1 MGAAIGINI
10 SQYIEDEKTN
20 NYYILNQKV
29 TNMYSDEEYQ
39 DMFVSLKNK
48 NILLNEKYTDRI
60 WIFIDK
66 IGYKR
71 NIVFDLDLRP
81 QMGEMLKKYTLVM
94 FCKKMVEGI
103 TIQNKIFNIKRELF
117 NTHYLDKDYYL
128 SYVES
133 IHIEDNRYY
142 DFLEFLKFANLDGGA
157 KYIELLD
164 NMPIRPEKKPRD
176 LPCYQS
182 IILFDY
188 IIDDFIK
195 THNIGEKIKY
205 YPVLIWWK
213 LSSIIPLRPGEVYQ
227 LPKNCIFEDNGKFYI
242 HIERIKNK
250 FKRRKLS
257 KPIVKDFEIK
267 QETYEI
273 ILNYISFIKE
283 FDDGEFLFS
292 TNVLQKCSFT
302 TSRIGDNTS
311 KLTHKLMETIYKHFL
326 KEVVEDIYGYH
337 IVPLGQR
344 KNDND
349 IEKIKMGDVRHLAII
364 NMMMLGYNPLYIM
377 ELAGHTKLETQMGY
391 YNHVET
397 FATAK
402 TNVLKNMIMKNKELA
417 PYSIDDA
424 SNNTPMN
431 GLIQRELLGSSYY
444 SLPLVMNGKGRCKNS
459 DAPIGCVSNGC
470 LFCQYFIGEQN
481 LSNESYEYQKKK
493 LDNDMELYKMEL
505 SYLMRDR
512 ILDIMA
518 FDEVGQKIGVT
529 LNKKIVLDAYKSD
542 DSIYENK
549 IIEGEDTNG

>member
-1 MGAAIGINI
+1 MGAAVGINI
-10 SQYIEDEKTN
+10 SQFIEDEKTG

-29 TNMYSDEEYQ
+29 THMYSDEEYQ

-48 NILLNEKYTDRI
+48 NLLLNEKYIDST

-81 QMGEMLKKYTLVM
+81 QMSEMLKKYTLVM
-94 FCKKMVEGI
+94 LCKKMVEI
-103 TIQNKIFNIKRELF
+103 ATIQNKIFNIKRELF

-128 SYVES
+128 SYIES
-133 IHIEDNRYY
+133 IHIEDKRYN

-164 NMPIRPEKKPRD
+164 NMSLTIQHNSRD

-195 THNIGEKIKY
+195 KYNINDKIKY

-250 FKRRKLS
+250 FRRRKLS

-267 QETYEI
+267 QETYETI
-273 ILNYISFIKE
+273 HNYINFINE
-283 FDDGEFLFS
+283 FDKGEFLFS

-302 TSRIGDNTS
+302 NNRVSNGIKTLN
-311 KLTHKLMETIYKHFL
+311 KHLMDTIYNHFL

-377 ELAGHTKLETQMGY
+377 ELAGHTRLETQMGY

-505 SYLMRDR
+505 SYLMRDK

-542 DSIYENK
+542 DSSQ
-549 IIEGEDTNG
+549 EDKNN

>member
-1 MGAAIGINI
+1 MGAAIGISI
-10 SQYIEDEKTN
+10 SQFIEDEKTG

-29 TNMYSDEEYQ
+29 THMYSDEEYQ

-48 NILLNEKYTDRI
+48 NLLLNEKYIDST

-81 QMGEMLKKYTLVM
+81 QMSEMLKKYTLVM
-94 FCKKMVEGI
+94 LCKKMVEI
-103 TIQNKIFNIKRELF
+103 ATIQNKIFNIKRELF

-128 SYVES
+128 SYIES
-133 IHIEDNRYY
+133 IHIEDKRYY

-157 KYIELLD
+157 KYMELLD
-164 NMPIRPEKKPRD
+164 NMSLMVQSKPRD

-195 THNIGEKIKY
+195 KYNINDKIKY

-213 LSSIIPLRPGEVYQ
+213 LSSIIPLRPGEVFQ
-227 LPKNCIFEDNGKFYI
+227 LSKNCIFEDNGKFYI

-273 ILNYISFIKE
+273 IHNYINFINE
-283 FDDGEFLFS
+283 FDDGKFLFS
-292 TNVLQKCSFT
+292 INVLQKCSFI

-311 KLTHKLMETIYKHFL
+311 KLTYKLMDTIYKHFL

-337 IVPLGQR
+337 IVPLWQR

-349 IEKIKMGDVRHLAII
+349 IEKIKLGDVRHLAII

-402 TNVLKNMIMKNKELA
+402 TNVLKNMITKNKELA

-505 SYLMRDR
+505 SYLMRDK

-542 DSIYENK
+542 DSSQ
-549 IIEGEDTNG
+549 EDKNN

>member
-1 MGAAIGINI
+1 MGAAVGINI
-10 SQYIEDEKTN
+10 SQFIEDEKTG

-29 TNMYSDEEYQ
+29 THMYSDEEYQ

-48 NILLNEKYTDRI
+48 NLLLNEKYIDST

-81 QMGEMLKKYTLVM
+81 QMSEMLKKYTLVM
-94 FCKKMVEGI
+94 LCKKMVEI
-103 TIQNKIFNIKRELF
+103 ATIQNKIFNIKRELF

-128 SYVES
+128 SYIES
-133 IHIEDNRYY
+133 IHIEDKRYY

-164 NMPIRPEKKPRD
+164 NMSLTIQHNSRN

-188 IIDDFIK
+188 IVDDFIK
-195 THNIGEKIKY
+195 KYNINDKIKY

-273 ILNYISFIKE
+273 IHNYINFINE
-283 FDDGEFLFS
+283 FDDGKFLFS
-292 TNVLQKCSFT
+292 INVLQKCSFT
-302 TSRIGDNTS
+302 DNRVSSNARKFNTQ
-311 KLTHKLMETIYKHFL
+311 LMNTIYNHFL
-326 KEVVEDIYGYH
+326 KDVVEDIYGYH

-344 KNDND
+344 KDDND
-349 IEKIKMGDVRHLAII
+349 IEKIKQGDVRHLAII
-364 NMMMLGYNPLYIM
+364 NMMMIGYNPLYIM
-377 ELAGHTKLETQMGY
+377 ELAGHTRLETQMGY

-402 TNVLKNMIMKNKELA
+402 TNVLKNVIMKNKELA

-512 ILDIMA
+512 ILDVMA

-542 DSIYENK
+542 DSIYEDKN
-549 IIEGEDTNG
+549 N